1 MLTRS
6 RRRQGQISS
15 EQEGRDVTDEAPS
28 VDGEGTEEPTA
39 MNDGGDANASGSRSS
54 NLSPLTGSETSEE
67 AAIDGGSEL
76 LVQQYDDGGTGT
88 PHARRALPDV
98 ARAAR
103 ASPGAARNAVDAAD
117 RWRLL
122 GVMAAHA
129 AVEALAYVPG
139 QTPGKRRPFSVSSPK
154 GTASWGLHRC
164 VCGDNKCLPT
174 QNNYHA
180 VPNNARGQTWLA
192 VFFEGE
198 ELTHAVEET
207 PKGHKT

>member
-117 RWRLL
+117 RWRRLRQRVRISRDLASCATARRSATGIPNKLFLSRHPVQRMQPERDPLTYFHLAFFLCFFL
-122 GVMAAHA
+122 GCNF
-129 AVEALAYVPG
+129 LGY
-139 QTPGKRRPFSVSSPK
+139 KRERLS
-154 GTASWGLHRC
+154 R
-164 VCGDNKCLPT
+164 
-174 QNNYHA
+174 
-180 VPNNARGQTWLA
+180 
-192 VFFEGE
+192 
-198 ELTHAVEET
+198 
-207 PKGHKT
+207 

>member
-117 RWRLL
+117 RWRRLRQR
-122 GVMAAHA
+122 VR
-129 AVEALAYVPG
+129 VSRDLASCAKP
-139 QTPGKRRPFSVSSPK
+139 KRDRDPQPTFSFQAPRAENATREGSPDLFPSS
-154 GTASWGLHRC
+154 LFF
-164 VCGDNKCLPT
+164 
-174 QNNYHA
+174 
-180 VPNNARGQTWLA
+180 
-192 VFFEGE
+192 VFFPW
-198 ELTHAVEET
+198 L
-207 PKGHKT
+207 